1 MNNERLVAYVDDAT
15 DTVARMKGR
24 TRTRIVLDGAMV
36 VAMLDFLQLIKRENE
51 MVRYGDIWSSI
62 RIRWDSIKLIN
73 KRKGTMYLC

>member
-36 VAMLDFLQLIKRENE
+36 VAMLDFLQLIKGRNR
-51 MVRYGDIWSSI
+51 VRDGKIFLEYC
-62 RIRWDSIKLIN
+62 L
-73 KRKGTMYLC
+73 

>member
-36 VAMLDFLQLIKRENE
+36 VAMLDFLQLIKRERKRWSD
-51 MVRYGDIWSSI
+51 MVIYGIWNSVGL
-62 RIRWDSIKLIN
+62 D
-73 KRKGTMYLC
+73 

>member
-36 VAMLDFLQLIKRENE
+36 VAMLDFLQRERD
-51 MVRYGDIWSSI
+51 RY
-62 RIRWDSIKLIN
+62 
-73 KRKGTMYLC
+73 

>member
-36 VAMLDFLQLIKRENE
+36 VAMLDFLQREKE
-51 MVRYGDIWSSI
+51 TDIEIQSDI
-62 RIRWDSIKLIN
+62 
-73 KRKGTMYLC
+73 G